1 MSAIK
6 LTLDEVNT
14 TSRVI
19 VTHSHRNFKL
29 ALANYHDSSSR
40 FYRDMERCRSEL
52 NLIANTGIE
61 RLQGLIFLFLGYEQ
75 LITRFK
81 TCQGEITDDRK
92 LFGSL
97 LIAGGHYKDEILVD
111 LKEVA

>member
-6 LTLDEVNT
+6 ITLHEVNT
-14 TSRVI
+14 ASRLI

-29 ALANYHDSSSR
+29 ALANYHDAFSR

-52 NLIANTGIE
+52 DLVANTGIE
-61 RLQGLIFLFLGYEQ
+61 RLQGLIFLFLGDEQ
-75 LITRFK
+75 LITEFK
-81 TCQGEITDDRK
+81 TCQDEISEDRK

-111 LKEVA
+111 LK

>member
-6 LTLDEVNT
+6 LTFDEVNKT
-14 TSRVI
+14 CRFIISDSR
-19 VTHSHRNFKL
+19 RKFKQ
-29 ALANYHDSSSR
+29 ALANYHDSSSP
-40 FYRDMERCRSEL
+40 FYRDMEHCRSEL
-52 NLIANTGIE
+52 NLIDNTGSE
-61 RLQGLIFLFLGYEQ
+61 RLQGLIFLFLGNEQ
-75 LITRFK
+75 LITGFK
-81 TCQGEITDDRK
+81 TCQGEITEDRK

>member
-6 LTLDEVNT
+6 LTLDEVNKT
-14 TSRVI
+14 CRFITSD
-19 VTHSHRNFKL
+19 SHRKFKQ
-29 ALANYHDSSSR
+29 ALVNYHDSSSH
-40 FYRDMERCRSEL
+40 FYRDMEYCRSEL
-52 NLIANTGIE
+52 NLIANTGHDRI
-61 RLQGLIFLFLGYEQ
+61 QGLVFLFLGDEQ
-75 LITRFK
+75 LITGFK
-81 TCQGEITDDRK
+81 TCQGEITEDRK

>member
-6 LTLDEVNT
+6 LTLDEVNKT
-14 TSRVI
+14 CLLITSD
-19 VTHSHRNFKL
+19 SHRKFKQ
-29 ALANYHDSSSR
+29 ALANYHDSSSH
-40 FYRDMERCRSEL
+40 FYRDMEHCRNEL
-52 NLIANTGIE
+52 NLIANTGSE
-61 RLQGLIFLFLGYEQ
+61 RLQGLIFLFLGNEQ
-75 LITRFK
+75 LITEFK
-81 TCQGEITDDRK
+81 TCQGEILEDRH

>member
-6 LTLDEVNT
+6 ITLHEVDQ
-14 TSRVI
+14 TSRLI
-19 VTHSHRNFKL
+19 VTHSHRKFKQ
-29 ALANYHDSSSR
+29 ALANYHDSSSH
-40 FYRDMERCRSEL
+40 FYRDMDYCRNEL
-52 NLIANTGIE
+52 NLIANTGSE
-61 RLQGLIFLFLGYEQ
+61 RLQGLIFLFLGNEQ
-75 LITRFK
+75 LITGFK
-81 TCQGEITDDRK
+81 TCQCEILEDRH

>member
-6 LTLDEVNT
+6 ITLHEVNQ
-14 TSRVI
+14 TSRLI
-19 VTHSHRNFKL
+19 VTHSHRNFKK
-29 ALANYHDSSSR
+29 ALATYHDSSSH
-40 FYRDMERCRSEL
+40 FYRDMERCRNEL

-61 RLQGLIFLFLGYEQ
+61 RLQGLIFLFLGDEQ
-75 LITRFK
+75 LITGFK
-81 TCQGEITDDRK
+81 TCQGEITEDRK